1 VRKEKTMF
9 RVPNGVMQSPL
20 TPMTK
25 DGSVDHD
32 TLERLLDFHIRQGAS
47 GICYP
52 LHIAESPNLT
62 IAERKA
68 AVETAK
74 RAIAGRVPLL
84 VNVSVSGTDQAIDL
98 ARHAESVGADG
109 IIVLAPYY
117 WPLNEDGLFG
127 HFVGSSVKIAMMA
140 YNSPNLQGASL
151 TPELLARMIERLP
164 NFVGLKEASHD
175 WEYFIEAQRTT
186 SELRPDFA
194 MMVGVEYVL
203 PSMMFGGKGSL
214 SAFGGVTPG
223 LIGKLYDAC
232 ARESYRE
239 AYELQKRASQLWT
252 LFKVDYP
259 ARIKSAMR
267 IMGRPVGNT
276 RLPIQPL
283 DAEAERS
290 LEKRLAELGVLES
303 EQHGWN
309 AVPEK
314 SVARKAS

>member
-1 VRKEKTMF
+1 MF
-9 RVPNGVMQSPL
+9 RIPNGVMQSPL

-25 DGSVDHD
+25 DGEVDYD
-32 TLERLLDFHIRQGAS
+32 TFERLLDFHILHGATA
-47 GICYP
+47 ICYP
-52 LHIAESPNLT
+52 LHVAESLNLT
-62 IAERKA
+62 IAERKT
-68 AVETAK
+68 AVEIAK
-74 RAIAGRVPLL
+74 RLVAGRVPLL

-98 ARHAESVGADG
+98 ARHAEHVGAEG

-117 WPLNEDGLFG
+117 WPLDQKDLLE
-127 HFVGSSVKIAMMA
+127 HFVAVGSSVRIAMMA
-140 YNSPNLQGASL
+140 YNSPKLQGANL

-186 SELRPDFA
+186 SELRPDFG

-203 PSMMFGGKGSL
+203 PSMVFPVKGSL
-214 SAFGGVTPG
+214 SAFGGVAPRLVG
-223 LIGKLYDAC
+223 ELYAAC
-232 ARESYRE
+232 ARKAYDE
-239 AYELQKRASQLWT
+239 AYELQKRASQLWI
-252 LFKVDYP
+252 LFKVQYP

-290 LEKRLAELGVLES
+290 LEKRLAALGIMES
-303 EQHGWN
+303 EIHGWN
-309 AVPEK
+309 IVPER
-314 SVARKAS
+314 SVVRGKASR